1 MGNPETH
8 ATLGT
13 IHRTKTNKT
22 KTTTQKSKKM
32 SNTDPIK
39 IPELNPFVRT
49 FNKLTVQNFNFVE
62 VFCKLQTMYVLVV
75 SCDGSF
81 CRMTKLFYI
90 LLVRENNSSE
100 FFQFS

>member
-90 LLVRENNSSE
+90 LLVGENNSSE